1 MDNHNLG
8 NEGELN
14 SELEVTDSTHLKPE
28 GNQSW
33 SDVIKKNLFNNWQ
46 NTLLTLV
53 TGAFV
58 IYLLTNIFLF
68 LIANDWDVV
77 YNNFRQLMIGR
88 YPLEEVWRIWIGLF
102 YLSFLIGLT
111 YGIWK
116 GAGKAVAFTFGTVYA
131 VFAVTFFFGG
141 ITINTTLLLIG
152 AICTIFVGYV
162 LGHFVPKLAIP
173 TLVAWA
179 LFIPITLGLLQ
190 GFWGLFP
197 AVRSNY
203 WGGFLLTVVL
213 AMIAIVG
220 CFPLG
225 ILLALGRRSK
235 MPAIKYFCVF
245 YIEIIRGMP
254 LIMVLFIGRVFIPLF
269 LGGVNIE
276 LVIRAMW
283 AYTFFAAAYLAENV
297 RGGLQSIPSGQYEAA
312 HALGLNHLTTTALI
326 ILPQALKAVIPAL
339 VGQFITIFKDTSLV
353 AIIGMADFLGSAQQ
367 IRANPNYLGR
377 HMELYAFVAAFYF
390 LFCYL
395 MAYISRYMER
405 SLSKS
410 NH

>member
-1 MDNHNLG
+1 MDDHNLG
-8 NEGELN
+8 NEGELG
-14 SELEVTDSTHLKPE
+14 SELEVTDSTHLKPM

-33 SDVIKKNLFNNWQ
+33 REVIQKNLFDGWK
-46 NTLLTLV
+46 NTLLTII
-53 TGAFV
+53 TGLFV
-58 IYLLTNIFLF
+58 VLLLFNILTFVFTNS
-68 LIANDWDVV
+68 WDVV
-77 YNNFRQLMIGR
+77 YNNFRTLMIGR
-88 YPLEEVWRIWIGLF
+88 YPLEEVWRIWTSLL
-102 YLSFLIGLT
+102 YLSVLIGLT

-116 GAGKAVAFTFGTVYA
+116 GAGKVVALTFSCVYA
-131 VFAVTFFFGG
+131 LFALTYFFGG
-141 ITINTTLLLIG
+141 VGLNTVLILLG
-152 AICTIFVGYV
+152 AIALIAIGGF
-162 LGHFVPKLAIP
+162 LGHALPKLAVP
-173 TLVAWA
+173 TLIGWA
-179 LFIPITLGLLQ
+179 LFIPLSLGLLQ

-203 WGGFLLTVVL
+203 WGGFMLTVVL

-235 MPAIKYFCVF
+235 MPAIKYFCVL
-245 YIEIIRGMP
+245 YIELIRGMP

-297 RGGLQSIPSGQYEAA
+297 RGGLQSIPTGQYEAA
-312 HALGLNHLTTTALI
+312 HALGFNHVTTTALI

-395 MAYISRYMER
+395 MAYISRYMEQ